1 MTWCGGW
8 ASHPQRG
15 RAPQGA
21 GEAFMDISR
30 NQQCRIASNPDKVC
44 FQLFRGILP
53 DNARRPALAGTGL
66 AKVIFHR

>member
-1 MTWCGGW
+1 
-8 ASHPQRG
+8 
-15 RAPQGA
+15 
-21 GEAFMDISR
+21 MDISR